1 MASALI
7 PELLRARAAEKQQAL
22 FYRALASS
30 AEDAADT
37 VTAERLND
45 LHADEQHHFSRISAR
60 LMELGEDPSDTGT
73 RPPKTAAANLANW
86 EIEAREREEAEIER
100 YDELLRL
107 DLDDETRRLL
117 EAILAVERHHAE
129 SLGGK
134 WTPA

>member
-1 MASALI
+1 VLSPLI
-7 PELLRARAAEKQQAL
+7 AELVRARAAEKQQAL

-30 AEDAADT
+30 AEDVSDT
-37 VTAERLND
+37 ATAERLND

-60 LMELGEDPSDTGT
+60 LIELGEDPADAHT
-73 RPPKTAAANLANW
+73 RAPKTADANLVNW
-86 EIEAREREEAEIER
+86 EADARRREESEIQR
-100 YDELLRL
+100 YEELLRQNV
-107 DLDDETRRLL
+107 DEETRKLV